1 MKIAAVVE
9 SRMSSKR
16 LPGKNLKPIL
26 GEPMLARLLERL
38 KRSEMITDICIA
50 TSTHPSDAALEELAR
65 TEGVKCF
72 RGSLED
78 VLDRTLRAAK
88 LVEADILV
96 EITGD
101 CPLIDHA
108 IMDAA
113 IRRFLKGDC
122 DYVANVLDRLSFSI
136 GFDVQVFSVDLL
148 EEIASL
154 AKDPYDRNNVTPFI
168 YRNPARYRLLNLYA
182 PPELD
187 RPQYFLSVDQL
198 SDFQVITTIY
208 EALYPKDPAF
218 EAREIVGF
226 IDKRPEIASSNYR
239 PDAFSFPSSGGA
251 AQQEMLT
258 FVR

>member
-1 MKIAAVVE
+1 MKIAAIVE

-65 TEGVKCF
+65 VKSVKCF

-78 VLDRTLRAAK
+78 VLDRTLQAAK
-88 LVEADILV
+88 SVEADILV

-101 CPLIDHA
+101 CPLVDRTIV
-108 IMDAA
+108 DAA
-113 IRRFLKGDC
+113 IRRYLKGDC
-122 DYVANVLDRLSFSI
+122 DYVANILDRLSFSI
-136 GFDVQVFSVDLL
+136 GFDVQVYSVGLL
-148 EEIASL
+148 EEISTL

-168 YRNPARYRLLNLYA
+168 YRNPTRYRLLNLFA

-187 RPQYFLSVDQL
+187 RPKYFLCVDYL
-198 SDFQVITTIY
+198 SDFQVITAIY

-218 EAREIVGF
+218 GAREIVQF
-226 IDKRPEIASSNYR
+226 IDGRPEIASLNYR
-239 PDAFSFPSSGGA
+239 ADAFAFPSSGGA
-251 AQQEMLT
+251 AQQEMLA
-258 FVR
+258 FGR